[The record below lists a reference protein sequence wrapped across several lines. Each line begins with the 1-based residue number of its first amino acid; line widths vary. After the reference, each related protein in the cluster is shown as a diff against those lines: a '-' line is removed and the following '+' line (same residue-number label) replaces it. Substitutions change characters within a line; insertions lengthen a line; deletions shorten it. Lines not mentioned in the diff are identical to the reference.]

1 MSKTT
6 RKKPIMTAR
15 IRPEKAPK
23 RLATYSR
30 KDQHS
35 QYEKQQQ
42 DDNAQ
47 FGAFA
52 RLVQLLLTSFFYP
65 VKILNMGL
73 KIARF
78 LCSVIVASV
87 LTHNPLVNSSNNMLI
102 ADLFTVMIA
111 C

>member
-1 MSKTT
+1 MNGTHISHFDRTILMLET
-6 RKKPIMTAR
+6 SHC
-15 IRPEKAPK
+15 
-23 RLATYSR
+23 LNSTYCR